1 MIDGGRVGG
10 RVRAEELPPGAPEE
24 QAGES
29 GRENKSGRK
38 NGDLVREAADST
50 HEPCPAHRGQGI
62 KEAQLLSGHGAL
74 GMNGCSK
81 PYDIYL
87 NLRI

>member
-1 MIDGGRVGG
+1 MGEGWEVESEQRNYLQ
-10 RVRAEELPPGAPEE
+10 ELQ

>member
-1 MIDGGRVGG
+1 MGEGWEVESEQRNYLQ
-10 RVRAEELPPGAPEE
+10 ELQ

-50 HEPCPAHRGQGI
+50 HQPGPAHRGQGI

>member
-1 MIDGGRVGG
+1 MGEGWEVESEQRNYLQ
-10 RVRAEELPPGAPEE
+10 ELQ

-29 GRENKSGRK
+29 GRE

-50 HEPCPAHRGQGI
+50 HQPGPAHRGQGI

>member
-1 MIDGGRVGG
+1 MGEGWEVESEQRNYLQ
-10 RVRAEELPPGAPEE
+10 ELQ

-50 HEPCPAHRGQGI
+50 HEPGPAHRGQGI